1 MSRLRGATPEAERPG
16 NLHWPLHGGWPLRSH
31 HVRYGPRT
39 IRWQERDV
47 RDPWA
52 YAVATAPLQDLRRD
66 DYPKKLEYGAHHL
79 RHPCVDY
86 AASAP
91 ASHDVRP
98 TT

>member
-52 YAVATAPLQDLRRD
+52 YSVATAL
-66 DYPKKLEYGAHHL
+66 
-79 RHPCVDY
+79 HPSTTYVGVRIPRSHTI
-86 AASAP
+86 ASTSADTR
-91 ASHDVRP
+91 A
-98 TT
+98 